1 MDNPQ
6 YAILRF
12 AKYKGPEI
20 SRIEAHD
27 ERTKETYAS
36 NPDVDTAR
44 SHLNYHLIE
53 PKGHYRYEAECKI
66 TDAGCRTR
74 SDSVRLVETLI
85 TGSPEFFKGK
95 TGKQIKAYFQHALAF
110 LQEHQRPDTFI
121 SAVVHMDEKT
131 PHMHVTFVP
140 LTEDNRLTAKET
152 IGNRKKLTQWQDD
165 YWRHMV
171 TKYPELERGQSAS
184 QTGRDH
190 IPPRIFKEMTRLT
203 KQRERLEELL
213 GSINSFNGKSNAQE
227 ISRLLDKYIPNVERM
242 HTQLKKY
249 NAAFTDTATENAT
262 LKKENTSLEAELES
276 KSQESIEKRLREA
289 QLHQEYQK
297 AKALLDWIPKEVLN
311 MYKAPKGHIQE
322 VKSHEVP

>member
-1 MDNPQ
+1 MENPQ

-36 NPDVDTAR
+36 NPDVDTTR

-66 TDAGCRTR
+66 SDAGCRTR

-95 TGKQIKAYFQHALAF
+95 TEKQIKAYFQHALTF
-110 LQEHQRPDTFI
+110 LQERQRPDTFI

-140 LTEDNRLTAKET
+140 LTEDNRLTAKEI

-184 QTGRDH
+184 QTGRNH

-203 KQRERLEELL
+203 KQRERLEDLL
-213 GSINSFNGKSNAQE
+213 GSINPFNGKSKAQE

-249 NAAFTDTATENAT
+249 NTAFTDTATENVA
-262 LKKENTSLEAELES
+262 LKKENASLEAELES

-289 QLHQEYQK
+289 QLHRDYQQ
-297 AKALLDWIPKEVLN
+297 AMALLDRIPKDILDQAKRESRQAG
-311 MYKAPKGHIQE
+311 KQ
-322 VKSHEVP
+322 HESR

>member
-1 MDNPQ
+1 MENPQ

-36 NPDVDTAR
+36 NPDVDTSR

-53 PKGHYRYEAECKI
+53 PKGHYRQEAESKI

-85 TGSPEFFKGK
+85 TGSPDFFKGK
-95 TGKQIKAYFQHALAF
+95 TEKQIKAYFQHALTF
-110 LQEHQRPDTFI
+110 LKEHQRPDTFI

-140 LTEDNRLTAKET
+140 LTEDNRLTAKEI

-171 TKYPELERGQSAS
+171 SKYPELERGQSAS

-213 GSINSFNGKSNAQE
+213 GSINPFNGKSKAQE

-249 NAAFTDTATENAT
+249 NTAFTETATENAA
-262 LKKENTSLEAELES
+262 LKKENASLEVGLES

-289 QLHQEYQK
+289 QLHRDYQQ
-297 AKALLDWIPKEVLN
+297 AMALLDRIPKDILDQAKRESRQAG
-311 MYKAPKGHIQE
+311 KQRE
-322 VKSHEVP
+322 SR